1 MPGSYLDILIAELRD
16 EIDRHVAAFRDG
28 EIDADQFQQRMARDL
43 TEHHV
48 AVYLAG
54 LAALGV
60 AQVIRAAD
68 KRVLAE
74 LIGDQIDYLNGF
86 ADVLAANEDG
96 AWSTAYEAR
105 ARMYAGSLT
114 QTYWRGRTR
123 GYRLPF
129 MPGEGT
135 LCLVNC
141 GCSWEISVPIAYWRR
156 GKNDSCATCVGR
168 EAGNPYT
175 LEAA

>member
-28 EIDADQFQQRMARDL
+28 LIDADQFQQRMARDL

-48 AVYLAG
+48 AAYLVG
-54 LAALGV
+54 RDD
-60 AQVIRAAD
+60 QVIRAAD

-96 AWSTAYEAR
+96 AWQAAYEAR

-114 QTYWRGRTR
+114 QTYWRGQTR

-129 MPGEGT
+129 MPAEGT
-135 LCLVNC
+135 DCLVNC
-141 GCSWEISVPIAYWRR
+141 KCAWEIDAPSAYWRR
-156 GKNDSCATCVGR
+156 AAEDSCATCVSR